1 MTDYL
6 IGLAR
11 KYAENYKG
19 LPMLCWQGNILI
31 CINTLTIGI
40 CFFLSLYF
48 VTIRHFTPSI
58 AGLLLSCYG
67 LGTVSGGL
75 ITGKLSDRF
84 SPRRISI
91 FSLLAQAVTF
101 FLLTSLQSTFAL
113 MINLF
118 FLGFSAYGFKTSNNV
133 WMLGLC
139 KNDALLRYKAISIS
153 HVAANFGLG
162 LSGALIASMTT
173 YGFQS
178 IFCLSSLL
186 LLCSALYLLFQ
197 NNTDVDIPLSI
208 KKQHYDNHTNVSQR
222 ILLLVI
228 SCVFFVG
235 LIIAQLGATYPL
247 YIQESFPHLGINAV
261 SILFILD
268 TFLIVFF
275 QAPLASMAG
284 KQNKLLV
291 TGLGALL
298 MGLGMLVLS
307 YSSIFFMAIFSC
319 IIWTTGEM
327 LFISTAQL
335 LCYEQSSNQR
345 KGQSLG
351 LFQTV
356 FASSNVIGPTLGGI
370 IYQNWGGNLLWH
382 CSMLIGIMC
391 FFLCWYFS
399 RTYTDTAS

>member
-6 IGLAR
+6 IGFAR
-11 KYAENYKG
+11 KYAANYKG

-91 FSLLAQAVTF
+91 FSLLAQSITF
-101 FLLTSLQSTFAL
+101 FLLASLQSIFIL

-118 FLGFSAYGFKTSNNV
+118 FLGFSAYGFKTSNSV

-139 KNDALLRYKAISIS
+139 KNDTSLRYKTISIS

-162 LSGALIASMTT
+162 LSGALITSMTT

-178 IFCLSSLL
+178 IFYLSSLL

-197 NNTDVDIPLSI
+197 NNTGVDMPLLI
-208 KKQHYDNHTNVSQR
+208 KKQHYDNHTNSSQR

-235 LIIAQLGATYPL
+235 LIIAQLSTTYPL
-247 YIQESFPHLGINAV
+247 YVQASFPHLGINAV

-268 TFLIVFF
+268 TLLIVFF
-275 QAPLASMAG
+275 QAPLATIVG

-291 TGLGALL
+291 IGFGALL

-319 IIWTTGEM
+319 IIWTIGEM

-351 LFQTV
+351 LFQTI

-370 IYQNWGGNLLWH
+370 IYQNWGGNLLWY
-382 CSMLIGIMC
+382 CSMFIGTIC

-399 RTYTDTAS
+399 RTYTDTAP